1 VQVNI
6 STRHGHLSESTQ
18 EKITRKVQR
27 LSRIFERLTAIV
39 VTVDLQNRETPSVDI
54 NVSAEHKHD
63 IVATQQA
70 STLMAAVDGAIHK
83 VEQQLRK
90 YKERIQQHH
99 RDPGARRQEEA
110 ASQSGAEG
118 A

>member
-1 VQVNI
+1 
-6 STRHGHLSESTQ
+6 LSESTR
-18 EKITRKVQR
+18 EKITQKAQR
-27 LSRIFERLTAIV
+27 LSRIFERLTAIG
-39 VTVDLQNRETPSVDI
+39 VTVDLESREAPSVDI

-70 STLMAAVDGAIHK
+70 STLMASVDGAIHK

-99 RDPGARRQEEA
+99 RDPGSRRQEEA
-110 ASQSGAEG
+110 ASQTGPEDA
-118 A
+118 